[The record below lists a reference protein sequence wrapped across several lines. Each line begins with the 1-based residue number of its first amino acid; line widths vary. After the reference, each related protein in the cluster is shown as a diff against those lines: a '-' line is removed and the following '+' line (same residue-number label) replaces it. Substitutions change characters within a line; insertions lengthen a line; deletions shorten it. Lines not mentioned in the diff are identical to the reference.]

1 MKIWFPAAVLLLVAA
16 LVVRLRRT
24 YSIVRVDG
32 DSMNPTLVDGDRV
45 LARRV
50 SPSAMRRGQ
59 VVVVVNP
66 LPVGERFLI
75 KRIAALP
82 GDPVPPMQGTVLS
95 EERVP
100 SGQLILLGDNA
111 DVSFDSRD
119 LGYFPVSEIHAVT
132 IRKLMGTPV
141 KGNK

>member
-1 MKIWFPAAVLLLVAA
+1 MKIGFPAAVLLLVVA
-16 LVVRLRRT
+16 LIVRLRRT
-24 YSIVRVDG
+24 YSIIRVDG
-32 DSMNPTLVDGDRV
+32 DSMNPTLADGDRV

-50 SPSAMRRGQ
+50 SPSALRRGQ
-59 VVVVVNP
+59 VAVVVNP
-66 LPVGERFLI
+66 LPVGRRFLI

-82 GDPVPPMQGTVLS
+82 GDPVPPMPGTVLS
-95 EERVP
+95 GERVP

-132 IRKLMGTPV
+132 IRKLMGT
-141 KGNK
+141 

>member
-16 LVVRLRRT
+16 LVVRLRRM
-24 YSIVRVDG
+24 YSIIRVDG

-50 SPSAMRRGQ
+50 SQSALRRGQ
-59 VVVVVNP
+59 VAVVVNP

-82 GDPVPPMQGTVLS
+82 GDPVPPMPRTVLS

-132 IRKLMGTPV
+132 IRKLMGI
-141 KGNK
+141 